1 MKIPILSGIY
11 TDNGPDI
18 RNAYPVNMVPVPKES
33 GLSSGY
39 LRPAEG
45 IVQNGTGPGIDRG
58 GINWNGTMYRVMGT
72 KLVTIDP
79 SGLVNV
85 LGDVGAGG
93 QVTLDYSFDRLA
105 IASGGNLFY
114 WDGKLTPVVPEAL
127 GHVLDFCWIEGYFMT
142 TDGTSLVVTQLNDPL
157 QVFPD
162 AYASAEAS
170 PDPIE
175 GVLRFRNEVYAIGR
189 NTIELFA
196 NTGSANSFPF
206 QRVEGAQI
214 QKGAIG
220 THAACIFNELVAFVG
235 SGANESPAVYLAVN
249 GTLKRISTQD
259 IDMLLQTYTETEL
272 ATIVCETRNDKAHQF
287 LYIHLPDRTLVYDLD
302 ASQRSGAQVWHTL
315 TSSVVGFEKYRA
327 RNMVWAYDRWNTA
340 DPTSTSFGYLDYS
353 VSSHYGAQVR
363 WEFSTAIIYNA
374 AAGAIFNRLEL
385 VSLAG
390 RAKPGTNPNI
400 STAYSLDGQTWG
412 QEHPISVGERGDRA
426 KRLVWLRNGMM
437 RRWRIQR
444 FSGTSD
450 AQISPAVLEA
460 QLEQLAY

>member
-45 IVQNGTGPGIDRG
+45 IIQNGTGPGIDRG

-72 KLVTIDP
+72 KLVMIDP

-114 WDGKLTPVVPEAL
+114 WDGKLTQVIPEAL

-196 NTGSANSFPF
+196 NTGSDKSFPF

-214 QKGAIG
+214 QKGAFG
-220 THAACIFNELVAFVG
+220 THAACIFNEFVAFVG

-259 IDMLLQTYTETEL
+259 IDMLLQTYTETQL
-272 ATIVCETRNDKAHQF
+272 ATIVCETRNDKTHQF

-302 ASQRSGAQVWHTL
+302 ASQRAGAQVWHTL

-340 DPTSTSFGYLDYS
+340 DPTSTLFGYLDYS